1 MSKELSP
8 PPPHRRKI
16 MLEREK
22 IERLIKENEVRKFT
36 FDELFQPS
44 EIPKPIKESNRF
56 TALTILSPRINI
68 NAAVPFISPQNSLN
82 SIISLQSFPS
92 LSLI

>member
-1 MSKELSP
+1 
-8 PPPHRRKI
+8 

-44 EIPKPIKESNRF
+44 EIQKPIIKESNRF

-68 NAAVPFISPQNSLN
+68 NTTLPFISPQNSLN
-82 SIISLQSFPS
+82 SIISLQSFPF